1 MPPMAS
7 DPGSGVGPEATVAVP
22 LAEGVEPDV
31 HAWEKATAAVLRK
44 TKKLAD
50 DAPDADVWALLTRST
65 LDGIGVAPLG
75 TPALSADVAPTGLP
89 GQAPFTRGSAATREL
104 DGWDVRAWFADP
116 DADLTAQ
123 HVLTDVENGVNSL
136 WIAVGDGAVPTDAL
150 ARVLEPVFV
159 DLAPVVVEDPTDPL
173 GAAQALDAVV
183 DDKAVDPA
191 PGTSYGADP
200 LGSLARTTLGIGV
213 EGAVTDPSV
222 AVDVARLA
230 QRRGARGIVVDAT
243 AVHDAGASD
252 VQELAYSLLA
262 GAAYLRLLTEAGLDV
277 DAAADQLDVRL
288 AATDEQFP
296 TIAKLRAARR
306 VWARLL
312 ELSGVAE
319 SGRGQRQHVVT
330 SRPMMAAYDP
340 YVNML
345 RTCVATFAAGVGGAS
360 SVTVLPFDEPLGLP
374 EVFSRRI
381 ARNTSSLLISESH
394 VARVVDPAGG
404 AHAVEKLTDDVARAA
419 WDLFGEL
426 DAVVADSA
434 DREAGFA
441 AALDALRTR
450 VETTVSDRALQV
462 ARRQR
467 PVTGVSE
474 FPNLHEEQPERRPY
488 GRTLPVHRYAH
499 EFEAMRDDR
508 ATAPVFL
515 ATMGRVAQHTARATF
530 AANLFAAGGIE
541 TVTAGATDGVD
552 AVVEAYRQ
560 ADAPAVVCLTGPDPL
575 YGEWGGE
582 LVAALREAG
591 ARHVVVAGKP
601 DAVSAD
607 VDDSCAAGLDALA
620 FLRRTREELA
630 S

>member
-1 MPPMAS
+1 MAS

-31 HAWEKATAAVLRK
+31 GAWEKATAAVLRK

-50 DAPDADVWALLTRST
+50 DAPDSDVWALLTRST

-75 TPALSADVAPTGLP
+75 TPGLVADVPPAGLP
-89 GQAPFTRGSAATREL
+89 GQAPFTRGSAASREL
-104 DGWDVRAWFADP
+104 DGWDVRAWFTDP

-136 WIAVGDGAVPTDAL
+136 WIAVGEGAVPTDAL
-150 ARVLEPVFV
+150 ARVLEPVYV

-173 GAAQALDAVV
+173 AAAQALDAVI
-183 DDKAVDPA
+183 DDKAVEPA

-200 LGSLARTTLGIGV
+200 LGSLARATLGIGID
-213 EGAVTDPSV
+213 GAVTDPSV

-243 AVHDAGASD
+243 AVHDAGASE
-252 VQELAYSLLA
+252 VQELAYALLA
-262 GAAYLRLLTEAGLDV
+262 GAAYLRLLVDADLDV
-277 DAAADQLDVRL
+277 TAAADQIDVRL

-306 VWARLL
+306 VWARML
-312 ELSGVAE
+312 ELSGVPE
-319 SGRGQRQHVVT
+319 SDRGQRQHVVT
-330 SRPMMAAYDP
+330 SRPMMASYDP

-345 RTCVATFAAGVGGAS
+345 RTCVATFAAGVGGAT
-360 SVTVLPFDEPLGLP
+360 SVTTLPFDEPLGLP

-404 AHAVEKLTDDVARAA
+404 AHAVEKLTDDLARAA
-419 WDLFGEL
+419 WELFGEL
-426 DAVVADSA
+426 DAVAATHD
-434 DREAGFA
+434 DPGAGFA
-441 AALDALRTR
+441 AALDALRPR
-450 VETTVSDRALQV
+450 VEQTVSERALQV
-462 ARRQR
+462 ARRGR
-467 PVTGVSE
+467 PITGVSE

-488 GRTLPVHRYAH
+488 GRPPAVHRYAH

-508 ATAPVFL
+508 AARPVFL
-515 ATMGRVAQHTARATF
+515 ATMGTVAQHTARATF
-530 AANLFAAGGIE
+530 AANLFAAGGIA
-541 TVTAGATDGVD
+541 TVTAGPTDGVQ
-552 AVVEAYRQ
+552 AVVDAYRA
-560 ADAPAVVCLTGPDPL
+560 ADTPAVVCLTGPDAL
-575 YGEWGGE
+575 YAGWGAD
-582 LVAALREAG
+582 LVPALRDAG

-607 VDDSCAAGLDALA
+607 VDDTCAAGLDALA

-630 S
+630 

>member
-1 MPPMAS
+1 MAS
-7 DPGSGVGPEATVAVP
+7 DLGSGVGPEATVAVP
-22 LAEGVEPDV
+22 LADGVAPDV
-31 HAWEKATAAVLRK
+31 AAWEKATAAVLRK

-50 DAPDADVWALLTRST
+50 DAPDADVWGLLTRRT
-65 LDGIGVAPLG
+65 LDGIGVTPLG
-75 TPALSADVAPTGLP
+75 TPALTADLPETGLP

-104 DGWDVRAWFADP
+104 DGWDVRAWFTDP
-116 DADLTAQ
+116 DPDVTAEQVVTDL
-123 HVLTDVENGVNSL
+123 ENGANSL
-136 WIAVGDGAVPTDAL
+136 WLSVGDGAVPTSAL

-173 GAAQALDAVV
+173 AAAQALDAVL
-183 DDKAVDPA
+183 DDKAVAPA

-200 LGSLARTTLGIGV
+200 LGAHARTVLGIGL
-213 EGAVTDPSV
+213 EGAVTDPAV
-222 AVDVARLA
+222 AVEVAQLA

-262 GAAYLRLLTEAGLDV
+262 GAAYLRLLVEAGLDV

-306 VWARLL
+306 TWARLL

-319 SGRGQRQHVVT
+319 TGRGQRQHVVT
-330 SRPMMAAYDP
+330 SRPMMASYDP

-345 RTCVATFAAGVGGAS
+345 RTCVATFAAGVGGAT

-374 EVFSRRI
+374 EAFSRRI

-394 VARVVDPAGG
+394 VARVTDPAGG
-404 AHAVEKLTDDVARAA
+404 SHAVEKLTDDLARSA
-419 WDLFGEL
+419 WELFGEL
-426 DAVVADSA
+426 DAAASDGGLV
-434 DREAGFA
+434 
-441 AALDALRTR
+441 AALEVLRPK
-450 VETTVSDRALQV
+450 VEQTVSDRALDI
-462 ARRQR
+462 ARRKR

-474 FPNLHEEQPERRPY
+474 FPNLHEELPQRRPY
-488 GRTLPVHRYAH
+488 GRTQPVLRYAH

-508 ATAPVFL
+508 AAQPVFL
-515 ATMGRVAQHTARATF
+515 ATLGRVAQHTARATF
-530 AANLFAAGGIE
+530 AANLFAAGGID
-541 TVTAGATDGVD
+541 TVTAGATDGVE

-560 ADAPAVVCLTGPDPL
+560 ADAPAVVCLAGPDPL
-575 YGEWGGE
+575 YAEWGGD

-591 ARHVVVAGKP
+591 ARHVVLAGKP
-601 DAVSAD
+601 ESVDAD

-620 FLRRTREELA
+620 FLRRTREEVTA
-630 S
+630 